1 MPIAE
6 FSNWLRR
13 VIWGRILRGRHH
25 GTRLWNSVDAKWL
38 WRILQSSG
46 RHEHD
51 AENDETIHDTVL
63 E

>member
-1 MPIAE
+1 ME
-6 FSNWLRR
+6 WDCET
-13 VIWGRILRGRHH
+13 VH
-25 GTRLWNSVDAKWL
+25 VDAKWL
-38 WRILQSSG
+38 RRILQSSG

>member
-1 MPIAE
+1 M
-6 FSNWLRR
+6 W
-13 VIWGRILRGRHH
+13 H
-25 GTRLWNSVDAKWL
+25 SVDAKWL

-51 AENDETIHDTVL
+51 AQNDETIHDTVL

>member
-13 VIWGRILRGRHH
+13 VLWGRILRGCHH
-25 GTRLWNSVDAKWL
+25 GKRLWNSVDVKWR
-38 WRILQSSG
+38 WQILQSSR

-51 AENDETIHDTVL
+51 AERDETIHDTVL